1 MFVVDHVSCIVT
13 KVQQF
18 FHTITTYNF
27 MQVTGARSGYSCNT
41 KYDVLVGRHQ
51 PVLTGFVSGS
61 LITMKET
68 IEIAN
73 NDDFYLTRMIR
84 KLDQFLFVSFR
95 AVCF

>member
-1 MFVVDHVSCIVT
+1 
-13 KVQQF
+13 
-18 FHTITTYNF
+18 

-41 KYDVLVGRHQ
+41 MWVFVKYDVLVGRHQ

-73 NDDFYLTRMIR
+73 NDDFYLTRLIR